1 MFRMPTV
8 DVPEIRVK
16 TAFNGLVII
25 IFIFLFID
33 KNQLLTFKYC
43 FREVMITYIDP
54 RITVDQLRY
63 EMRVICRFSP
73 DQDFTMKWVDEEGI
87 LIVL

>member
-16 TAFNGLVII
+16 TAFNGLVNLIVI
-25 IFIFLFID
+25 TFINE
-33 KNQLLTFKYC
+33 NQLLTLKYC

-54 RITVDQLRY
+54 RITVEQLRY

>member
-1 MFRMPTV
+1 MPTV

-16 TAFNGLVII
+16 TAFNGLVNMIM
-25 IFIFLFID
+25 FLYLLI
-33 KNQLLTFKYC
+33 KNQLLTFKYR

-54 RITVDQLRY
+54 RITVEQLRY

-87 LIVL
+87 LTVL